1 MGELRS
7 GYNVQGANLN
17 IYKQPIDTCDTHTH
31 TYNYMCMRLCGQM
44 VRGEATDPEEVTVY
58 GKVYLLLQQSSGE
71 PDVHVH
77 THI

>member
-17 IYKQPIDTCDTHTH
+17 IYKQPYIDTYDTHTH

-44 VRGEATDPEEVTVY
+44 ARGEETDPEDVILY
-58 GKVYLLLQQSSGE
+58 
-71 PDVHVH
+71 VHVY
-77 THI
+77 TNIYTYG